1 MAQHA
6 KADNNDMNIR
16 TVAVVDFCFIF
27 LLFFGINKYDYLSCN
42 REWNCNIG
50 TTAAQMMLQKQKD
63 RKKGSEYGLHGYPAE
78 ENDHKSV
85 IVLMPFTRSSCHAQL
100 SSFLRFLYLCNIDH
114 LLVLIFT
121 DGAIKTDLCATI
133 AVMNYCN

>member
-1 MAQHA
+1 MRTT
-6 KADNNDMNIR
+6 MNYNS
-16 TVAVVDFCFIF
+16 TVERK
-27 LLFFGINKYDYLSCN
+27 LLF
-42 REWNCNIG
+42 G

-100 SSFLRFLYLCNIDH
+100 SSFLSSSCVPQR
-114 LLVLIFT
+114 LIVHQCRME
-121 DGAIKTDLCATI
+121 GNNC
-133 AVMNYCN
+133 Y